1 MANSVHAEASETRGC
16 PYCGKPVKTH
26 LERCPSCREAIPE
39 SRSAKR
45 PVAAQGRVTI
55 RRGLMYMLLAGVIHY
70 FAAGYSGMRLPV
82 AIPPFVTQYLTPL
95 MFLCGLGLGLYGF
108 YLRAQ
113 R

>member
-1 MANSVHAEASETRGC
+1 MTNSIHAEASETRAC
-16 PYCGKPVKTH
+16 PYCGKPVEAS
-26 LERCPSCREAIPE
+26 LERCPSCREAIPQ
-39 SRSAKR
+39 SPIAIPLFARK
-45 PVAAQGRVTI
+45 GRVMI

-82 AIPPFVTQYLTPL
+82 AIPSFVAQYLTPL